1 MSSHCL
7 CAHCCCCCSS
17 PSHRNAICKVLPDA
31 FDFFPRS
38 FLLPAESVE
47 LQTCMD
53 RAPKNA
59 TFIAKPRT
67 LCQGKGISLVQ
78 SFAKVPKEP
87 CVVQRYGAFAR
98 TNGGPHT

>member
-1 MSSHCL
+1 MNVS
-7 CAHCCCCCSS
+7 
-17 PSHRNAICKVLPDA
+17 RNAIYKVLPDEFA
-31 FDFFPRS
+31 FFPRS

-47 LQTCMD
+47 LQKYMEK
-53 RAPKNA
+53 APKSA

-87 CVVQRYGAFAR
+87 CVVQQ
-98 TNGGPHT
+98 